1 MLQACD
7 TVRFGHGA
15 LPRLTVA
22 IQAGGESRRMGRSK
36 ATVPFGGRP
45 LICRLVERVDP
56 AADEILVTTN
66 EPENLGFLFDMPQG
80 PRIRLERDVCDFR
93 GSLAGLYTALSKAS
107 HEYVAVCACDMM
119 DVSADLF
126 AAELARAV
134 AGGHDVVVPV
144 NDQGF
149 EPFHAVYRRST
160 CLEAV
165 VEALGRGDRSLK
177 QGMVLNPRLDVLRF
191 PMSEVFEVVPGG
203 GCFAN
208 CNTPEE
214 LRRAEERV
222 FGASL
227 AQGA

>member
-1 MLQACD
+1 MQAGD
-7 TVRFGHGA
+7 TARPGSGA
-15 LPRLTVA
+15 LPPLTVA

-56 AADEILVTTN
+56 IAGEILITTN
-66 EPENLGFLFDMPQG
+66 EPENLGFLSDMPQA

-107 HEYVAVCACDMM
+107 NDFVAVCACDMM
-119 DVSADLF
+119 DVSAALF
-126 AAELARAV
+126 SAELERAV

-149 EPFHAVYRRST
+149 EPFHAVYRRPT

-165 VEALGRGDRSLK
+165 VAALGRGDRSLK
-177 QGMVLNPRLDVLRF
+177 KGMVLNPDLDVCYF
-191 PMSEVFEVVPGG
+191 PMREVFEVVPDG

-214 LRRAEERV
+214 LRRAEQRV
-222 FGASL
+222 FGAPL
-227 AQGA
+227 AQGV